1 MKTLNKISI
10 LALTSLLVLSS
21 CETTELDL
29 SSNPNALSPSQ
40 AGADLFINEIQV
52 DFAYMVNGLSGVGSR
67 LTRINQLGGERLY
80 RDAYSPNSFSG
91 TWSQAYQQMG
101 EDIRVMK
108 TLAAE
113 SGLTYYIGMGEVI
126 QAYTLLT
133 LVDFFG
139 DIPYSEALLGA
150 ENLNPALDSGQSV
163 YNAALAMLD
172 SAINN
177 FSQGG
182 ASPQYDMY
190 YGGDASGWIKAANS
204 IKKKALLNLG
214 DYAGYNS
221 ITNYITDSS
230 DDFQFQW
237 GTNAI
242 NPDNRH
248 PMYRSSYSNTGAG
261 VYQSNWYMNRMM
273 VGRNGM
279 RDPRINY
286 IFYRQVSATPGTDG
300 PVDEVSLECSVPGF
314 YIEPHRVAYGL
325 YCNLTEGYWGRDH
338 GNDEGIP
345 PDGFKRTIAGVYP
358 AGGAFDDS
366 SYLSL
371 GLGDGLGGLGITPIL
386 LNSWM
391 HFMNAEVAVMT
402 GGDPTT
408 ETLAGIRS
416 SMNKV
421 DDIAGAPAMDAAS
434 IDSYIANFTADWTAA
449 SSLGAKL
456 ELWAE
461 EYWIASQGGGIENY
475 NSYRRNGYP
484 QNLQPMIEPDPGQ
497 FPLSMWYPQNLAA
510 NNSNVNQ
517 KSDVSGRVFWNSN
530 GPAVD

>member
-29 SSNPNALSPSQ
+29 TSNPNALGPEQ
-40 AGADLFINEIQV
+40 ASADLFINEIQV

-91 TWSQAYQQMG
+91 TWSQAYQQIM
-101 EDIRVMK
+101 EDIRVMNV
-108 TLAAE
+108 LAAE
-113 SGLTYYIGMGEVI
+113 NGLSYYVGMGEVM

-139 DIPYSEALLGA
+139 DIPYSEALTGS

-163 YNAALAMLD
+163 YNAAIAMLD

-177 FSQGG
+177 FGQGG

-190 YGGDASGWIKAANS
+190 YAGDASGWIKAANS

-214 DYAGYNS
+214 DYAGYNA

-230 DDFQFQW
+230 DDFQFTW

-273 VGRNGM
+273 TGRNGM

-286 IFYRQVSATPGTDG
+286 LFYRQVAQTPGQDG
-300 PVDEVSLECSVPGF
+300 PVDEVSLECSVPGY

-325 YCNLTEGYWGRDH
+325 YCNLPEGYWGRDH

-358 AGGAFDDS
+358 AGGAFDDE

-371 GLGDGLGGLGITPIL
+371 GLGDGLGGLGITPVL

-391 HFMNAEVAVMT
+391 HFMNAEVAVST
-402 GGDPTT
+402 GGDPTS
-408 ETLAGIRS
+408 ETLTAIEQAL
-416 SMNKV
+416 NKT
-421 DDIAGAPAMDAAS
+421 DDLGGPEIPASDISA
-434 IDSYIANFTADWTAA
+434 YIAAFTSDWNAAGSVADKLDMWSTEYFI
-449 SSLGAKL
+449 SLTGN
-456 ELWAE
+456 
-461 EYWIASQGGGIENY
+461 GIDAY

-484 QNLQPMIEPDPGQ
+484 RGLQPNIEPDPGQ
-497 FPLSMWYPQNLAA
+497 FPLSQFYPANYVN
-510 NNSNVNQ
+510 NNSNASQ
-517 KSDVSGRVFWNSN
+517 KTTKSERVFWNSN
-530 GPAVD
+530 GPNNLK

>member
-1 MKTLNKISI
+1 
-10 LALTSLLVLSS
+10 
-21 CETTELDL
+21 
-29 SSNPNALSPSQ
+29 
-40 AGADLFINEIQV
+40 
-52 DFAYMVNGLSGVGSR
+52 
-67 LTRINQLGGERLY
+67 
-80 RDAYSPNSFSG
+80 
-91 TWSQAYQQMG
+91 
-101 EDIRVMK
+101 
-108 TLAAE
+108 
-113 SGLTYYIGMGEVI
+113 
-126 QAYTLLT
+126 
-133 LVDFFG
+133 
-139 DIPYSEALLGA
+139 
-150 ENLNPALDSGQSV
+150 
-163 YNAALAMLD
+163 
-172 SAINN
+172 
-177 FSQGG
+177 
-182 ASPQYDMY
+182 MY

-214 DYAGYNS
+214 DYAGYNA

-230 DDFQFQW
+230 DDFQFTW

-273 VGRNGM
+273 IGRNGM

-286 IFYRQVSATPGTDG
+286 LFYRQVSQTPGKDG
-300 PVDEVSLECSVPGF
+300 PVDEVSLECSVPGY

-325 YCNLTEGYWGRDH
+325 YCNLPEGYWGRDH

-358 AGGAFDDS
+358 AGGAFDDE

-371 GLGDGLGGLGITPIL
+371 GLGDGLGGLGITPVM
-386 LNSWM
+386 LNTWM

-408 ETLAGIRS
+408 ETLAAIRS
-416 SMNKV
+416 SLNKV

-461 EYWIASQGGGIENY
+461 EFWIASQGGGTENY

-484 QNLQPMIEPDPGQ
+484 QNLQPMVEPDPGQ
-497 FPLSMWYPQNLAA
+497 FPLSMWYPQNFAA
-510 NNSNVNQ
+510 NNSNVTQ